1 MSYCGIDSYT
11 KMRVILNKR
20 THIHYNMYPFKKL
33 NMELIQILPF
43 DTSIIENSL
52 KAQIFCEK
60 ASSNSKNA
68 AVFENSIRELTDKML
83 KIGGM
88 VK

>member
-1 MSYCGIDSYT
+1 MNVSFFLTPKSDVA
-11 KMRVILNKR
+11 VI
-20 THIHYNMYPFKKL
+20 
-33 NMELIQILPF
+33 E
-43 DTSIIENSL
+43 SSV

-68 AVFENSIRELTDKML
+68 AIFENSITSLTNKIL